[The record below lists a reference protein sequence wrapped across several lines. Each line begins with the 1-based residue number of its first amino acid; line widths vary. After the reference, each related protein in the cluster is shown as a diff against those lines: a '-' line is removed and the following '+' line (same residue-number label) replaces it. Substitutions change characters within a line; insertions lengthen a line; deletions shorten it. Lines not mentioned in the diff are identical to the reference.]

1 MLNYQPWQHYQAHHD
16 FFDPQFYQAQ
26 PHMLRQLRD
35 GANNRL
41 ATVFMY
47 LSDVTAG
54 GETAF
59 PRAKG
64 EAVPTEKV
72 LDCEMGLAVRPH
84 ANKVLLFYSLMPSG
98 DLDYASQHIGCD
110 VKEGSKWAA
119 NFWLWSQ
126 DSPMNRGGSDAR
138 SFQDGL
144 ERRFAANA
152 SC

>member
-1 MLNYQPWQHYQAHHD
+1 MVLALAPRYLNNVS
-16 FFDPQFYQAQ
+16 
-26 PHMLRQLRD
+26 L
-35 GANNRL
+35 
-41 ATVFMY
+41 
-47 LSDVTAG
+47 G

-59 PRAKG
+59 PRATG
-64 EAVPTEKV
+64 GAVKDV
-72 LDCEMGLAVRPH
+72 LDCTAGRAVTPEE
-84 ANKVLLFYSLMPSG
+84 NKVTIFYSLMPSG

-110 VKEGSKWAA
+110 VKEGTKWAA